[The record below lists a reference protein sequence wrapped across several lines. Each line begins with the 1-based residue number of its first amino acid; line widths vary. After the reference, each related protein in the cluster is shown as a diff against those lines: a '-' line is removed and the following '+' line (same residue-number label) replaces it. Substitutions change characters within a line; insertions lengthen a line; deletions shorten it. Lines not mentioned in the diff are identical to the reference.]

1 MSGED
6 AAGPLA
12 GIDVE
17 ALTEERAAAELERL
31 ARAIAEHDRDYHQRD
46 APTISD
52 AEYDALRRR
61 NREIEARFPGLVR
74 GDSPSRRVGA
84 APAQGF
90 RKVRHARPMLSLD
103 NAFDDGDV
111 AGFYGRI
118 RRFLGLDGDAAVVV
132 VAEPKIDG
140 LSAALLY
147 EGGEFVRGAT
157 RGDGET
163 GEDVTDNLRVTGD
176 VPRRLSGPDVPERL
190 EVRGEVY
197 MRREDF
203 LALNRAQENAERQ
216 AFANPRNAAAGSLRQ
231 LDPAVTEARPIRFFG
246 YAWGEASAPI
256 ADTLWEARRRLE
268 EWGFALNE
276 PARRCEAPEAA
287 LDHYR
292 ELEEMRATLPF
303 DIDGVVY
310 KVDRLDWQDR
320 LGMVSRSPRWAVAH
334 KFPAEKARTVLRSIG
349 VQVGRTGAL
358 TPVARLEPVTVGGVV
373 VANATLHN
381 EDEIERKDVRPGD
394 TVVVR
399 RAGDVIPQIVE
410 VVRERRPKGAKPFA
424 FPDVCPECGSA
435 AVREEDEA
443 ARRCTGGLICPAQA
457 VERLRHFVG
466 RNAFDVEGLGE
477 KQILAF
483 WERGVVREPA
493 DLFMLESRDGAGAID
508 PPLRDWEGWGET
520 SVRNLFAAIDRRR
533 DVGIERFLYALG
545 IRHVGQATAR
555 LLARRYE
562 TLDRFLEAM
571 AGARDR
577 DGEAY
582 RDLVDIDGMGRKV
595 AEVVVEFFA
604 EPRNRRA
611 IDDLREPDWGV
622 RVRDAEPVES
632 GSEIAG
638 KTVVFTGTLETV
650 TRAEAKARAEALGAR
665 VSGSVGARTDYV
677 IAGPG
682 AGSKLKKAQELDVAV
697 LSEAEWLALTGAP

>member
-1 MSGED
+1 MSGENATD
-6 AAGPLA
+6 PLA
-12 GIDVE
+12 DADVE
-17 ALTEERAAAELERL
+17 ALTEEQAAAELERL
-31 ARAIAEHDRDYHQRD
+31 AREIAEHDRNYHQLD

-52 AEYDALRRR
+52 AEYDALGRR
-61 NREIEARFPGLVR
+61 NRALEARFPGLVR
-74 GDSPSRRVGA
+74 DDSPSCRVGA

-90 RKVRHARPMLSLD
+90 RKVRHAQPMLSLD
-103 NAFDDGDV
+103 NAFDDEDV
-111 AGFYGRI
+111 TGFHGRI
-118 RRFLGLDGDAAVVV
+118 RRFLGLDGDATIDV

-147 EGGEFVRGAT
+147 EDGELVRGAT

-163 GEDVTDNLRVTGD
+163 GEDVTNNLRVTGD
-176 VPRRLSGPDVPERL
+176 VPHRLSGRGVPERL

-203 LALNRAQENAERQ
+203 LALNRAQESAERQ
-216 AFANPRNAAAGSLRQ
+216 VFANPRNAAAGSLRQ
-231 LDPAVTEARPIRFFG
+231 LDPGITETRPIRFFG
-246 YAWGEASAPI
+246 YAWGEVSAPI
-256 ADTLWEARRRLE
+256 ADTLWEARQRLA
-268 EWGFALNE
+268 EWGFTLNA
-276 PARRCEAPEAA
+276 PARRCETLEAA

-292 ELEEMRATLPF
+292 VLEEMRATLPF

-334 KFPAEKARTVLRSIG
+334 KFPAEKARTVLKSIG
-349 VQVGRTGAL
+349 IQVGRTGAL

-373 VANATLHN
+373 VSNATLHN

-394 TVVVR
+394 TVVVQ
-399 RAGDVIPQIVE
+399 RAGDVIPQIVT

-435 AVREEDEA
+435 AVREEDEV

-457 VERLRHFVG
+457 VERLRHFVS
-466 RNAFDVEGLGE
+466 RNAFDIEGMGE

-483 WERGVVREPA
+483 WERNIVREPA
-493 DLFMLESRDGAGAID
+493 DLFTLESRDSAGEID

-533 DVGIERFLYALG
+533 IIGVERFLYALG

-555 LLARRYE
+555 LLSRHYE
-562 TLDRFLEAM
+562 TLDRLLEAM
-571 AGARDR
+571 TEAARDR

-582 RDLVDIDGMGRKV
+582 RDLVDIDGIGRKV
-595 AEVVVEFFA
+595 AEVIVGFFS
-604 EPRNRRA
+604 ELHNERA
-611 IDDLREPDWGV
+611 IDDLRAQV

-632 GSEIAG
+632 ESEIAG

-650 TRAEAKARAEALGAR
+650 TRAEAKARAEALGAK
-665 VSGSVGARTDYV
+665 VSGSVGAKTDYV
-677 IAGPG
+677 VAGPG
-682 AGSKLKKAQELDVAV
+682 AGSKLKKAQELDVIV
-697 LSEAEWLALTGAP
+697 LSEAEWFALIGVP

>member
-6 AAGPLA
+6 ATGPLA
-12 GIDVE
+12 GADVE
-17 ALTEERAAAELERL
+17 ALTEEQAAAELERL
-31 ARAIAEHDRDYHQRD
+31 AHEIAEHDRHYHQFD
-46 APTISD
+46 APVISD
-52 AEYDALRRR
+52 AEYDALGRR
-61 NREIEARFPGLVR
+61 NRALEARFPGLVR
-74 GDSPSRRVGA
+74 DDSPSRRVGA

-90 RKVRHARPMLSLD
+90 RKVRHAQPMLSLD
-103 NAFDDGDV
+103 NAFDDEDV
-111 AGFYGRI
+111 AGFHGRI
-118 RRFLGLDGDAAVVV
+118 RRFLGLDGDAAIDV

-147 EGGEFVRGAT
+147 EGGVLVRGAT

-163 GEDVTDNLRVTGD
+163 GEDVTNNLRVTGD
-176 VPRRLSGPDVPERL
+176 VPHRLSGRGVPERL

-203 LALNRAQENAERQ
+203 LALNRAQESAERQ
-216 AFANPRNAAAGSLRQ
+216 VFANPRNAAAGSLRQ
-231 LDPAVTEARPIRFFG
+231 LDPGITETRPIRFFG
-246 YAWGEASAPI
+246 YAWGEVSAPI
-256 ADTLWEARRRLE
+256 ADTLWEARRRLA
-268 EWGFALNE
+268 EWGFTLNE
-276 PARRCEAPEAA
+276 PARRCEALEAA

-292 ELEEMRATLPF
+292 DLEEVRATLPF

-310 KVDRLDWQDR
+310 KVDRLDWQNR

-334 KFPAEKARTVLRSIG
+334 KFPAEKARTVLKSIG
-349 VQVGRTGAL
+349 IQVGRTGAL

-373 VANATLHN
+373 VSNATLHN

-394 TVVVR
+394 TVVVQ
-399 RAGDVIPQIVE
+399 RAGDVIPQIVT
-410 VVRERRPKGAKPFA
+410 VVRERRPKGAKAFA

-435 AVREEDEA
+435 AVREEDGV

-457 VERLRHFVG
+457 VERLRHFVS
-466 RNAFDVEGLGE
+466 RNAFDVEGMGE

-483 WERGVVREPA
+483 WERNVVREPA
-493 DLFMLESRDGAGAID
+493 DLFTLESRDGAGAID
-508 PPLRDWEGWGET
+508 PPLREWEGWGET

-533 DVGIERFLYALG
+533 DIGIERFLYALG

-555 LLARRYE
+555 LLSRHYE
-562 TLDRFLEAM
+562 TLDRLLEAM
-571 AGARDR
+571 TEARDR

-582 RDLVDIDGMGRKV
+582 RDLVDIDGIGRKV
-595 AEVVVEFFA
+595 AEVVVGFFS
-604 EPRNRRA
+604 EPHNGRA
-611 IDDLREPDWGV
+611 ISDLRDRV

-650 TRAEAKARAEALGAR
+650 TRAEAKARAEALGAK

-677 IAGPG
+677 VAGPG
-682 AGSKLKKAQELDVAV
+682 AGSKLKKARELDVIV
-697 LSEAEWLALTGAP
+697 LNEAEWFALIGAP

>member
-1 MSGED
+1 MSGENTTD
-6 AAGPLA
+6 PLA
-12 GIDVE
+12 GIDVG
-17 ALTEERAAAELERL
+17 ALTEEQAVAELERL
-31 ARAIAEHDRDYHQRD
+31 AREIAEHDRDYHQLD

-61 NREIEARFPGLVR
+61 NRAIETRLPGLVR
-74 GDSPSRRVGA
+74 DDSPSRRIGA

-90 RKVRHARPMLSLD
+90 RKVRHAQPMLSLD
-103 NAFDDGDV
+103 NAFDDEEV

-118 RRFLGLDGDAAVVV
+118 RRFLGLDGDAAVDV

-147 EGGEFVRGAT
+147 EDGELVRGAT
-157 RGDGET
+157 RGDGAT
-163 GEDVTDNLRVTGD
+163 GEDVTNNLCVTGD
-176 VPRRLSGPDVPERL
+176 VPRRLSGRGIPKRL

-216 AFANPRNAAAGSLRQ
+216 VFANPRNAAAGSLRQ
-231 LDPAVTEARPIRFFG
+231 LDPAITETRPIRFFG
-246 YAWGEASAPI
+246 YAWGEASDPI
-256 ADTLWEARRRLE
+256 ADTLWEARQRLE
-268 EWGFALNE
+268 EWGFTLNE
-276 PARRCEAPEAA
+276 PARRCKVLEAA

-292 ELEEMRATLPF
+292 NLEEARATLPF

-310 KVDRLDWQDR
+310 KVDRLDWQNR
-320 LGMVSRSPRWAVAH
+320 LGTVSRSPRWAVAH
-334 KFPAEKARTVLRSIG
+334 KFPAEKARTVLKSIG
-349 VQVGRTGAL
+349 IQVGRTGML

-373 VANATLHN
+373 VSNATLHN

-394 TVVVR
+394 TVVVQ
-399 RAGDVIPQIVE
+399 RAGDVIPQIVT
-410 VVRERRPKGAKPFA
+410 VVRERRPKGAKPFV

-435 AVREEDEA
+435 AVREEDEV

-466 RNAFDVEGLGE
+466 RNAFDIEGIGE

-483 WERGVVREPA
+483 WGKGLVKEPA
-493 DLFMLESRDGAGAID
+493 DLFTLESRDGDGEID
-508 PPLRDWEGWGET
+508 PPLCDWEGWGET
-520 SVRNLFAAIDRRR
+520 SVHNLFAAIDRRR
-533 DVGIERFLYALG
+533 DIGIERFLYALG

-555 LLARRYE
+555 LLSRRYE

-571 AGARDR
+571 AEARDR
-577 DGEAY
+577 DSEAY
-582 RDLVDIDGMGRKV
+582 RGLVDVDGIGRKV
-595 AEVVVEFFA
+595 AEVIVEFFA
-604 EPRNRRA
+604 EPHNGRA
-611 IDDLREPDWGV
+611 IGDLRDRV

-650 TRAEAKARAEALGAR
+650 TRAEAKARAEALGAK
-665 VSGSVGARTDYV
+665 VSGSVGAKTDYV
-677 IAGPG
+677 VAGPG
-682 AGSKLKKAQELDVAV
+682 AGSKLKKAQELDVTV
-697 LSEAEWLALTGAP
+697 LSEAEWFALIGAP

>member
-6 AAGPLA
+6 AVDPLA
-12 GIDVE
+12 GADVE
-17 ALTEERAAAELERL
+17 ALTEEQAAAELERL
-31 ARAIAEHDRDYHQRD
+31 AREIAEHDRHYHQLD
-46 APTISD
+46 APVISD
-52 AEYDALRRR
+52 AEYDALGRR
-61 NREIEARFPGLVR
+61 NRALEARFPGLVR
-74 GDSPSRRVGA
+74 DDSPSRRVGA

-90 RKVRHARPMLSLD
+90 RKVRHAQPMLSLD
-103 NAFDDGDV
+103 NAFDDEDV
-111 AGFYGRI
+111 AGFHGRI
-118 RRFLGLDGDAAVVV
+118 RRFLGLAGDAAIDV

-147 EGGEFVRGAT
+147 EGGVLVRGAT

-163 GEDVTDNLRVTGD
+163 GEDVTNNLRVTGD
-176 VPRRLSGPDVPERL
+176 VPHRLSGRGVPGRL

-203 LALNRAQENAERQ
+203 LALNRAQESAERQ

-231 LDPAVTEARPIRFFG
+231 LDPGITETRPIRFFG

-256 ADTLWEARRRLE
+256 ADTLWEARQRLA
-268 EWGFALNE
+268 EWGFTLNE
-276 PARRCEAPEAA
+276 PARRCEALEAA

-292 ELEEMRATLPF
+292 DLEEARATLPF

-310 KVDRLDWQDR
+310 KVDRLDWQNR

-334 KFPAEKARTVLRSIG
+334 KFPAEKARTVLKSIG
-349 VQVGRTGAL
+349 IQVGRTGAL

-373 VANATLHN
+373 VSNATLHN

-394 TVVVR
+394 TVVVQ
-399 RAGDVIPQIVE
+399 RAGDVIPQIVT

-435 AVREEDEA
+435 AVREEDGV

-457 VERLRHFVG
+457 VERLRHFVS
-466 RNAFDVEGLGE
+466 RNAFDIEGMGE

-483 WERGVVREPA
+483 WERNVVREPA
-493 DLFMLESRDGAGAID
+493 DLFTLESRDSAGAID

-533 DVGIERFLYALG
+533 NVGIERFLYALG

-555 LLARRYE
+555 LLSRHYE
-562 TLDRFLEAM
+562 TLDRLLEAM
-571 AGARDR
+571 TEARDR

-582 RDLVDIDGMGRKV
+582 RDLVDIDGIGRKV
-595 AEVVVEFFA
+595 AEVVVGFFS
-604 EPRNRRA
+604 EPHNGRA
-611 IDDLREPDWGV
+611 IGDLRDRV

-650 TRAEAKARAEALGAR
+650 TRAEAKARAEALGAK

-677 IAGPG
+677 VAGPG
-682 AGSKLKKAQELDVAV
+682 AGSKLKKARELDVIV
-697 LSEAEWLALTGAP
+697 LNEAEWFALIGAP

>member
-1 MSGED
+1 MNGKNAID
-6 AAGPLA
+6 PLA
-12 GIDVE
+12 GTGVE
-17 ALTEERAAAELERL
+17 ALTEEQAAAELERL
-31 ARAIAEHDRDYHQRD
+31 AREIAEHDRNYHQLD

-52 AEYDALRRR
+52 AEYDALGRR
-61 NREIEARFPGLVR
+61 NRALEARFPGLVR

-90 RKVRHARPMLSLD
+90 RKVRHAQPMLSLD
-103 NAFDDGDV
+103 NAFDDEDV
-111 AGFYGRI
+111 TAFHGRI
-118 RRFLGLDGDAAVVV
+118 RRFLGLDGDTMIDI

-147 EGGEFVRGAT
+147 EDGELVRGAT

-163 GEDVTDNLRVTGD
+163 GEDVTNNLRVTGD
-176 VPRRLSGPDVPERL
+176 VPYRLSGRGVPERL

-197 MRREDF
+197 MQREDF
-203 LALNRAQENAERQ
+203 LALNRAQESAERQ
-216 AFANPRNAAAGSLRQ
+216 VFANPRNAAAGSLRQ
-231 LDPAVTEARPIRFFG
+231 LDPGITETRPIRFFG
-246 YAWGEASAPI
+246 YAWGEVSASI
-256 ADTLWEARRRLE
+256 ADTLWEARQRLA
-268 EWGFALNE
+268 EWGFTLNE
-276 PARRCEAPEAA
+276 PARRCETLEAA
-287 LDHYR
+287 LDYYR
-292 ELEEMRATLPF
+292 DLEEMRATLPF

-310 KVDRLDWQDR
+310 KVDRLDWQNR

-334 KFPAEKARTVLRSIG
+334 KFPAERARTVLKSIG
-349 VQVGRTGAL
+349 IQVGRTGAL

-373 VANATLHN
+373 VSNATLHN

-394 TVVVR
+394 TVVVQ
-399 RAGDVIPQIVE
+399 RAGDVIPQIVT

-435 AVREEDEA
+435 AVREEDEV

-457 VERLRHFVG
+457 VERLRHFVS
-466 RNAFDVEGLGE
+466 RNAFDIEGMGE

-483 WERGVVREPA
+483 WERNIVREPA
-493 DLFMLESRDGAGAID
+493 DLFTLESCDGAGKID

-533 DVGIERFLYALG
+533 VVGIERFLYALG

-555 LLARRYE
+555 LLSRHYE
-562 TLDRFLEAM
+562 TLDRLLEAM
-571 AGARDR
+571 TEAARDR

-582 RDLVDIDGMGRKV
+582 RNLVDIDGIGRKV
-595 AEVVVEFFA
+595 AEVIVGFFS
-604 EPRNRRA
+604 EPHNKRA
-611 IDDLREPDWGV
+611 IDDLRDQV

-632 GSEIAG
+632 ESEIAG

-650 TRAEAKARAEALGAR
+650 TRAEAKARAEALGAK
-665 VSGSVGARTDYV
+665 VSGSVGAKTDYV
-677 IAGPG
+677 VAGPG
-682 AGSKLKKAQELDVAV
+682 AGSKLKKAQELDVVV
-697 LSEAEWLALTGAP
+697 LNEAEWFALIGVP

>member
-1 MSGED
+1 MSGENATD
-6 AAGPLA
+6 PLTGA
-12 GIDVE
+12 DVE
-17 ALTEERAAAELERL
+17 ALTEEQAAAELERL
-31 ARAIAEHDRDYHQRD
+31 AREIAEHDRHYHQLD
-46 APTISD
+46 APVISD
-52 AEYDALRRR
+52 AEYDALGRR
-61 NREIEARFPGLVR
+61 NRALEARFPGLVR
-74 GDSPSRRVGA
+74 DDSPSRRVGA

-90 RKVRHARPMLSLD
+90 RKVRHAQPMLSLD
-103 NAFDDGDV
+103 NAFDDEDV
-111 AGFYGRI
+111 AGFHGRI
-118 RRFLGLDGDAAVVV
+118 RRFLGLDGDAVIDV

-147 EGGEFVRGAT
+147 EGGVLVRGAT

-163 GEDVTDNLRVTGD
+163 GEDVTNNLRVTGD
-176 VPRRLSGPDVPERL
+176 VPHRLSGRGVPERL

-216 AFANPRNAAAGSLRQ
+216 VFANPRNAAAGSLRQ
-231 LDPAVTEARPIRFFG
+231 LDPGITETRPIRFFG
-246 YAWGEASAPI
+246 YAWGEVSAPI
-256 ADTLWEARRRLE
+256 ADTLWEARQRLA
-268 EWGFALNE
+268 EWGFTLNE
-276 PARRCEAPEAA
+276 PARRCEALEAA

-292 ELEEMRATLPF
+292 DLEEARAMLPF

-310 KVDRLDWQDR
+310 KVDRLDWQNR

-334 KFPAEKARTVLRSIG
+334 KFPAEKARTVLKSIG
-349 VQVGRTGAL
+349 IQVGRTGAL

-373 VANATLHN
+373 VSNATLHN

-394 TVVVR
+394 TVVVQ
-399 RAGDVIPQIVE
+399 RAGDVIPQIVT
-410 VVRERRPKGAKPFA
+410 VVRERRPKGAKAFA

-435 AVREEDEA
+435 AVREEDGV

-457 VERLRHFVG
+457 VERLRHFVS
-466 RNAFDVEGLGE
+466 RNAFDIEGMGE

-483 WERGVVREPA
+483 WERNVVREPA
-493 DLFMLESRDGAGAID
+493 DLFTLESRDGAGAID
-508 PPLRDWEGWGET
+508 PPLREWEGWGET

-533 DVGIERFLYALG
+533 NVGIERFLYALG

-555 LLARRYE
+555 LLSRHYE
-562 TLDRFLEAM
+562 TLDRLLEAM
-571 AGARDR
+571 TEARDR

-582 RDLVDIDGMGRKV
+582 RDLVDIDGIGRKV
-595 AEVVVEFFA
+595 AEVVVGFFS
-604 EPRNRRA
+604 EPHNGRA
-611 IDDLREPDWGV
+611 IGDLRDRV

-650 TRAEAKARAEALGAR
+650 TRAEAKARAEALGAK

-677 IAGPG
+677 VAGPG
-682 AGSKLKKAQELDVAV
+682 AGSKLKKARELDVIV
-697 LSEAEWLALTGAP
+697 LNEAEWFALIGAP

>member
-6 AAGPLA
+6 ATGPLA
-12 GIDVE
+12 GVDVGV
-17 ALTEERAAAELERL
+17 LTEEQAAAELERL
-31 ARAIAEHDRDYHQRD
+31 ARAIAEHDRHYHQFD
-46 APTISD
+46 APVISD
-52 AEYDALRRR
+52 AEYDALGRR
-61 NREIEARFPGLVR
+61 NRALETRFPGLVR
-74 GDSPSRRVGA
+74 DDSPSRRVGA

-90 RKVRHARPMLSLD
+90 RKVRHAQPMLSLD
-103 NAFDDGDV
+103 NAFDDEDV
-111 AGFYGRI
+111 AGFHGRI
-118 RRFLGLDGDAAVVV
+118 RRFLGLDGDTAIDV

-147 EGGEFVRGAT
+147 EGGVLVRGAT

-163 GEDVTDNLRVTGD
+163 GEDVTNNLRVTGD
-176 VPRRLSGPDVPERL
+176 VPHRLSGRGVPERL

-203 LALNRAQENAERQ
+203 LALNRAQESAERQ

-231 LDPAVTEARPIRFFG
+231 LDPGITETRPIRFFG
-246 YAWGEASAPI
+246 YAWGEVSAPI
-256 ADTLWEARRRLE
+256 ADTLWEARQRLA
-268 EWGFALNE
+268 EWGFTLNE
-276 PARRCEAPEAA
+276 PARRCEALEAA

-292 ELEEMRATLPF
+292 DLEEARATLPF

-310 KVDRLDWQDR
+310 KVDRLDWQNR

-334 KFPAEKARTVLRSIG
+334 KFPAERARTVLKSIG
-349 VQVGRTGAL
+349 IQVGRTGAL

-373 VANATLHN
+373 VSNATLHN

-394 TVVVR
+394 TVVVQ
-399 RAGDVIPQIVE
+399 RAGDVIPQIVT
-410 VVRERRPKGAKPFA
+410 VVRERRPKGTKAFA

-435 AVREEDEA
+435 AVREEDGV

-457 VERLRHFVG
+457 VERLRHFVS
-466 RNAFDVEGLGE
+466 RNAFDIEGMGE

-483 WERGVVREPA
+483 WERNVVREPA
-493 DLFMLESRDGAGAID
+493 DLFTLESRDGAGAID
-508 PPLRDWEGWGET
+508 PPLREWEGWGET

-533 DVGIERFLYALG
+533 NVGIERFLYALG

-555 LLARRYE
+555 LLSRHYE
-562 TLDRFLEAM
+562 TLDRLLEAM
-571 AGARDR
+571 TEARDR

-582 RDLVDIDGMGRKV
+582 RDLVDIDGIGRKV
-595 AEVVVEFFA
+595 AEVVVGFFS
-604 EPRNRRA
+604 EPHNGRA
-611 IDDLREPDWGV
+611 IGDLRDRV

-650 TRAEAKARAEALGAR
+650 TRAEAKARAEALGAK

-677 IAGPG
+677 VAGPG
-682 AGSKLKKAQELDVAV
+682 AGSKLKKARELDVIV
-697 LSEAEWLALTGAP
+697 LNEAEWFALIGAP

>member
-6 AAGPLA
+6 AVDPLA
-12 GIDVE
+12 GVDVE
-17 ALTEERAAAELERL
+17 ALTEEQAAAELERL
-31 ARAIAEHDRDYHQRD
+31 AREIAEHDRHYHQFD
-46 APTISD
+46 APVISD
-52 AEYDALRRR
+52 AEYDALGRR
-61 NREIEARFPGLVR
+61 NRALETRFPGLVR
-74 GDSPSRRVGA
+74 DDSPSRRVGA

-90 RKVRHARPMLSLD
+90 RKVRHAQPMLSLD
-103 NAFDDGDV
+103 NAFDDEDV
-111 AGFYGRI
+111 AGFHGRI
-118 RRFLGLDGDAAVVV
+118 RRFLGLDGDAAIDV

-147 EGGEFVRGAT
+147 EGGVLVRGAT

-163 GEDVTDNLRVTGD
+163 GEDVTNNLRVTGD
-176 VPRRLSGPDVPERL
+176 VPHRLSGRGVPERL

-203 LALNRAQENAERQ
+203 LALNRAQESAERQ
-216 AFANPRNAAAGSLRQ
+216 VFANPRNAAAGSLRQ
-231 LDPAVTEARPIRFFG
+231 LDPGITETRPIRFFG

-256 ADTLWEARRRLE
+256 AGTLWEARRRLA
-268 EWGFALNE
+268 EWGFTLNE
-276 PARRCEAPEAA
+276 PARRCEALEAA
-287 LDHYR
+287 LDYYR
-292 ELEEMRATLPF
+292 DLEETRATLPF

-310 KVDRLDWQDR
+310 KVDRLDWQNR

-334 KFPAEKARTVLRSIG
+334 KFPAEKARTVLKSIG
-349 VQVGRTGAL
+349 IQVGRTGAL

-373 VANATLHN
+373 VSNATLHN

-394 TVVVR
+394 TVVVQ
-399 RAGDVIPQIVE
+399 RAGDVIPQIVT

-435 AVREEDEA
+435 AVREEDGV

-457 VERLRHFVG
+457 VERLRHFVS
-466 RNAFDVEGLGE
+466 RNAFDIEGMGE

-483 WERGVVREPA
+483 WERNVVREPA
-493 DLFMLESRDGAGAID
+493 DLFTLESRDGAGAID

-533 DVGIERFLYALG
+533 NVGIERFLYALG

-555 LLARRYE
+555 LLSRHYE

-571 AGARDR
+571 TEARDR

-582 RDLVDIDGMGRKV
+582 RDLVDIDGIGRKV
-595 AEVVVEFFA
+595 AEVVVGFFS
-604 EPRNRRA
+604 EPHNGRA
-611 IDDLREPDWGV
+611 IGDLRDRV

-650 TRAEAKARAEALGAR
+650 TRAEAKARAEALGAK

-677 IAGPG
+677 VAGPG
-682 AGSKLKKAQELDVAV
+682 AGSKLKKARELDVIV
-697 LSEAEWLALTGAP
+697 LNEAEWFALIGAS